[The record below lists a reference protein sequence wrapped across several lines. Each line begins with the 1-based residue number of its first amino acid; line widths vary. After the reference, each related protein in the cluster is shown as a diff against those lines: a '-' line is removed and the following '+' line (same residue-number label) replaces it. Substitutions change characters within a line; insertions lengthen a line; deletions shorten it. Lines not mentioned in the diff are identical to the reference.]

1 MSQHSHNN
9 PDLYARYDVGREL
22 TDAEREAIIEAAK
35 LFLETHVFED
45 DFDECAKNGIVR
57 VSQPQDPNSFTP
69 TDETTGSIPVTTKPE
84 MN

>member
-1 MSQHSHNN
+1 MYIPSMSQHSHNN
-9 PDLYARYDVGREL
+9 PDLYARYDVGRDL
-22 TDAEREAIIEAAK
+22 TDAEREAIIEAH
-35 LFLETHVFED
+35 EIED

-69 TDETTGSIPVTTKPE
+69 TDETTGSIPITTKPE